1 MSYIAKAIRTES
13 IDGAK
18 DRLGECISDFSRL
31 KEVLNTI
38 TTEIDA
44 LKKFIYY
51 GKPSIY
57 VANDRLN
64 LKLDVSDEQLRL
76 LHSGLGMLTEAE
88 EFLSPVVSSI
98 LNNQDL
104 DLVNLKE
111 ELGDSMWYT
120 AIACDVLGT
129 TFEIEQER
137 NITKLQQR
145 YPEKFDSDK
154 AINRDLEA
162 ERTILEQDNR
172 VIKSLE
178 VINDVMNLQYI
189 IAIVTT
195 ENEEIVLTS
204 KDASLRN
211 VKPENFIGLTISTA
225 KWNLKL

>member
-1 MSYIAKAIRTES
+1 MNTKIENSYIAKAIRTES
-13 IDGAK
+13 IEGAK

-162 ERTILEQDNR
+162 ERNILEQ
-172 VIKSLE
+172 
-178 VINDVMNLQYI
+178 
-189 IAIVTT
+189 
-195 ENEEIVLTS
+195 
-204 KDASLRN
+204 
-211 VKPENFIGLTISTA
+211 
-225 KWNLKL
+225 

>member
-1 MSYIAKAIRTES
+1 MQEYIQKAVRTES
-13 IDGAK
+13 IEGAK
-18 DRLGECISDFSRL
+18 GRLGECISDFSRL

-51 GKPSIY
+51 GKASIY

-162 ERTILEQDNR
+162 ERAILEDNR

-178 VINDVMNLQYI
+178 VINDVMNMQYI
-189 IAIVTT
+189 INIVTT
-195 ENEEIVLTS
+195 ENEEIVLIS
-204 KDASLRN
+204 KDASLHK